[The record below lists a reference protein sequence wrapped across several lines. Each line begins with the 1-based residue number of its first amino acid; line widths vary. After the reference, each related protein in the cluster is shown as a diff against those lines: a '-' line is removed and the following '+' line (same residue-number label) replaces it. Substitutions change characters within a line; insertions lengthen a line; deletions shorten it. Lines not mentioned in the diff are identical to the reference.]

1 MNSTARQSD
10 KTVVRAKGILEG
22 CQVDGFKVALARAV
36 EAGGHVVVDLSAMEM
51 LARDAMTA
59 LTEAENALERAGAT
73 LLIMNPSVPV
83 SRVMDFR
90 KIQEHLGPDPMHEP
104 KTDGRVAVEV

>member
-1 MNSTARQSD
+1 MKSTARQSG

-22 CQVDGFKVALARAV
+22 RQVDALKVALARAV
-36 EAGGHVVVDLSAMEM
+36 EAGGHVVVDLSAVEM
-51 LARDAMTA
+51 LSRDAMNV
-59 LTEAENALERAGAT
+59 LTGAADALEGAGAR

-90 KIQEHLGPDPMHEP
+90 KIQEHLGPNPMHEA
-104 KTDGRVAVEV
+104 KTDGRVAIEV